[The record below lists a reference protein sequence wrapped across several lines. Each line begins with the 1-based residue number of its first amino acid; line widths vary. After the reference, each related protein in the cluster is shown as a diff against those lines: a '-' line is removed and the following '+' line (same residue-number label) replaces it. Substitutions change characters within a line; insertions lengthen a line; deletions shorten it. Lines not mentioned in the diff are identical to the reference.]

1 MAQEDLDLHHG
12 SWSVGFACVGG
23 TDPMN
28 HKKAS
33 SLSIL
38 QMRDICCQL
47 SWSGY
52 KFCHFSLE
60 LKTIKRKDCVIKVLH
75 VPMQLLLTDS
85 SPPPARHME

>member
-1 MAQEDLDLHHG
+1 
-12 SWSVGFACVGG
+12 
-23 TDPMN
+23 MN

-47 SWSGY
+47 SWFGY
-52 KFCHFSLE
+52 KFCHFSLK
-60 LKTIKRKDCVIKVLH
+60 LKITKGKDCVIKVPH

-85 SPPPARHME
+85 SSPPPARHMVMG

>member
-1 MAQEDLDLHHG
+1 MVCG
-12 SWSVGFACVGG
+12 VWFFACVGG

-47 SWSGY
+47 SCFGY
-52 KFCHFSLE
+52 KFCHFSLK
-60 LKTIKRKDCVIKVLH
+60 LKIAKVKDCVIKL
-75 VPMQLLLTDS
+75 MLS
-85 SPPPARHME
+85 SNQTPVNREANPPPAPPSQMF